1 MNAPR
6 GRATPFAIPLRRP
19 LAAGGRTI
27 TVRHGLLIELRDA
40 NGHLGF
46 GEAAPLPAAAA
57 PDWRRQPALR
67 AALEAAFLDLE
78 ARVAGLPLYRHLVG
92 PDLGGSCDGSV
103 AVNALLDGGDC
114 ASGGRRPGGAC
125 CNELAL
131 PQASGADAA
140 APSRPCVAAQAR
152 AFVAA
157 GFRCL
162 KLKLDVGDADGAV
175 RRVAAVRAA
184 VGPTVALRADG
195 NAAWSLTDAVA
206 LLRAL
211 APFDLEYVEQP
222 VATID
227 ELAALRQAVSVPLAA
242 DESVSDAA
250 AVARIAGRG
259 AADVIVLKPALLG
272 LRQSLAA
279 AAVARDAGLAVVIT
293 STLDSG
299 VGIAAAA
306 HLAAALGID
315 RPCGLATAALLAGDL
330 ADPSP
335 AILGGVLRL
344 RDAPG
349 LGVDLDREALER
361 WRSGPTRAL
370 SELLATRPA
379 AGERPRA
386 AGCDPLTLSLSLR
399 ERGPSVAA
407 RSSPRPL
414 SRRERDRVRESDSP
428 AASASTW
435 LEHRAATHGAHTA
448 LVCGDRRLDFST
460 LAGRAADVAARL
472 RGLGVGRGDR
482 VALLVGA
489 RLEFA
494 ELLHGI
500 TRLGAVAVPL
510 GPRLTAVEVGTM
522 LAACR
527 CTALLYDRETAATA
541 AALPIGL
548 VAKRAALDGA
558 PIAGDQCLE
567 ALPAAARRHATWP
580 ALDAP
585 HSVVFTSGS
594 SGAPRPVTL
603 SAGNHLWSALAS
615 ATVLGV
621 RDDDRWLACLP
632 LHHVGGL
639 SILMRSLVLG
649 MPVEL
654 HERFDPARVN
664 AAVDAGATLVS
675 LVAAMLQRVLE
686 ARGARPF
693 PPHLRAVLLGGGAA
707 PRALLEE
714 CARRGVPLAPTYGMT
729 ECASQI
735 ATRAPGDADA
745 DGDADGARG
754 DGVWPL
760 PGVSLRLA
768 GAAAAGDVG
777 EIQVRGPIVS
787 RAAAGRDGWLRTRDL
802 GAFDAAGRLVVVGR
816 ADDVIISGGEN
827 VHPREVERA
836 LESHPCVAE
845 ACAFGLPDADWGE
858 VVAAEVCLKR
868 GSDIDV
874 ETLRQHARRA
884 LAGFKLP
891 RRLAVVADFPRSAA
905 GKIQRRAVRAAALDD
920 AESGPAVAASRP
932 RP

>member
-27 TVRHGLLIELRDA
+27 GVRHGLLIELRDA
-40 NGHLGF
+40 HGHVGL

-57 PDWRRQPALR
+57 PDWRREPALR

-78 ARVAGLPLYRHLVG
+78 ARVAGLPLYRHL
-92 PDLGGSCDGSV
+92 GGNGDGRV
-103 AVNALLDGGDC
+103 VVNALLDGDEC
-114 ASGGRRPGGAC
+114 ASAAAGRRPVGAC
-125 CNELAL
+125 CNDSA
-131 PQASGADAA
+131 ASHAAGADGA
-140 APSRPCVAAQAR
+140 APSRTCVAAQAR

-162 KLKLDVGDADGAV
+162 KLKLDARDPAAAA
-175 RRVAAVRAA
+175 RRAAAVREA

-195 NAAWSLTDAVA
+195 NAAWSLSDAIA

-211 APFDLEYVEQP
+211 EPFDLEYVEQP
-222 VATID
+222 VATLAD
-227 ELAALRQAVSVPLAA
+227 LAALRRAVAVPLAA
-242 DESVSDAA
+242 DESVSGAD
-250 AVARIAGRG
+250 AVARL
-259 AADVIVLKPALLG
+259 AALAAVDVIVLKPALLG
-272 LRQSLAA
+272 PRQTLAA
-279 AAVARDAGLAVVIT
+279 AAAARAAGLAVVIT

-330 ADPSP
+330 AAPSP
-335 AILGGVLRL
+335 VILGGALRL

-349 LGVDLDREALER
+349 LGLELDREALER
-361 WRSGPTRAL
+361 WRSGPTQAL
-370 SELLATRPA
+370 SDLLATRA
-379 AGERPRA
+379 AARERPRA
-386 AGCDPLTLSLSLR
+386 ADCDPLTPTLSPR
-399 ERGPSVAA
+399 ERGRGELRAATDGPPS
-407 RSSPRPL
+407 RG
-414 SRRERDRVRESDSP
+414 ERVGVRGSDSP
-428 AASASTW
+428 ATSASTW
-435 LEHRAATHGAHTA
+435 LDHRAATHGGHKA
-448 LVCGDRRLDFST
+448 LVCGDRALDFSA
-460 LAGRAADVAARL
+460 LATRAADVASRL
-472 RGLGVGRGDR
+472 RGMGVGRGDR
-482 VALLVGA
+482 VALLIA
-489 RLEFA
+489 SRLEFA
-494 ELLHGI
+494 ELLHGL

-510 GPRLTAVEVGTM
+510 GPRLTAAEIAAM

-527 CTALLYDRETAATA
+527 CFALIYDRSTAATA

-548 VAKRAALDGA
+548 VARRAALDGA
-558 PIAGDQCLE
+558 PIAGDAHLA
-567 ALPAAARRHATWP
+567 ALPAARRRGADWP

-603 SAGNHLWSALAS
+603 TAGNHLWSALAA

-621 RDDDRWLACLP
+621 HDDDRWLACLP

-649 MPVEL
+649 IPVEL

-664 AAVDAGATLVS
+664 TAVDAGATLVS
-675 LVAAMLQRVLE
+675 LVAAMLQRVLA

-693 PPHLRAVLLGGGAA
+693 PPHLRAVLLGGGPA

-714 CARRGVPLAPTYGMT
+714 CGRRGVPVAPTYGMT

-735 ATRAPGDADA
+735 ATRAPGDAD
-745 DGDADGARG
+745 GTGG

-768 GAAAAGDVG
+768 GTAAAGDVG

-787 RAAAGRDGWLRTRDL
+787 RGAVGRDGWLRTRDL
-802 GAFDAAGRLVVVGR
+802 GAFDAAGRLVILGR

-836 LESHPCVAE
+836 LESHPWVAE
-845 ACAFGLPDADWGE
+845 ACAFGLPDAQWGE
-858 VVAAEVCLKR
+858 VVAAQVRVAHGREL
-868 GSDIDV
+868 DL
-874 ETLRQHARRA
+874 EALRQHARAA

-891 RRLAVVADFPRSAA
+891 RRLEVVADFPRSAA
-905 GKIQRRAVRAAALDD
+905 GKILRRGVRAAVLGGD
-920 AESGPAVAASRP
+920 
-932 RP
+932 